1 MSIRWDSLVAR
12 AVARD
17 LDEAFRGVRLRAL
30 RLDGR
35 TRDLLLFFRE
45 HTLVWRLHPDRGY
58 PLVLD
63 AVEPEAGDHRL
74 RARVRRVYAPPDE
87 RMILFELVGE
97 RPGEP
102 GYEIVIELLGNQMN
116 AIVAE
121 GPERT
126 IRHVLRTREGARP
139 ARVGIAWTPPA
150 PSARLGTTSAVDID
164 TWVELLSPVPP
175 PTRARELTRT
185 MAWTSPLNADAFLGA
200 SAPAGDP
207 EGQLRLGHARWR
219 AAVEDRSSDGPTILD
234 TDRGPQPYPF
244 PIPDATSRPV
254 TSLLDAFAACADEE
268 IAAGDAPTALAV
280 GPELLEHLER
290 TVAQAERRLV
300 RLEAELAE
308 REDPEALRAVGDLI
322 LARYAEIRPG
332 ASTVVLTGFDG
343 GPVEVTLDPSL
354 PPHENASAWY
364 DRAGRSERAA
374 QRLPKL
380 IRQAHAAR
388 DRFAGLLDGARAGT
402 VSAEQVRSALPGPT
416 RVRRRGE
423 DAPEVPYRTF
433 RSSGGLEI
441 RVGRGSKHNDDLT
454 FRHSAPGDVWLHA
467 RHAAGAHVIL
477 RWRGP
482 GNPPARDLEEAA
494 TLAAVHSRART
505 SGTVPVDWTLRRFVR
520 KPRGAAPGAVV
531 PDRVRT
537 VFVRPDPG
545 VAERLAEGT

>member
-1 MSIRWDSLVAR
+1 MSIRWDSLLTR
-12 AVARD
+12 AVAREM
-17 LDEAFRGVRLRAL
+17 DEAFGGVRLRAL

-35 TRDLLLFFRE
+35 TRDLLLLFRE

-58 PLVLD
+58 PLVRV
-63 AVEPEAGDHRL
+63 AVQPEPDDHRL

-87 RMILFELVGE
+87 RMIVFELVGE

-116 AIVAE
+116 AIVTE
-121 GPERT
+121 GPART

-139 ARVGIAWTPPA
+139 ARVGIAWTPP
-150 PSARLGTTSAVDID
+150 PPGARRGATDVLDVE
-164 TWVELLSPVPP
+164 TWVEHLAPVPP
-175 PTRARELTRT
+175 PSRARELTRT
-185 MAWTSPLNADAFLGA
+185 VAWTSPLNADAFLGA
-200 SAPAGDP
+200 SAPAGDA
-207 EGQLRLGHARWR
+207 EDHLRLGHARWR
-219 AAVEDRSSDGPTILD
+219 AAVEEATSDGPVILD

-244 PIPDATSRPV
+244 PMPATTSRPV
-254 TSLLDAFAACADEE
+254 RTLLEAFATCADDE
-268 IAAGDAPTALAV
+268 IAAGDAPAALAV

-290 TVAQAERRLV
+290 TVAQAERRLL
-300 RLEAELAE
+300 RLEAELGE

-322 LARYAEIRPG
+322 LARYAEIRAG
-332 ASTVVLTGFDG
+332 AATVVLTGFDG
-343 GPVEVTLDPSL
+343 TPVEVTLDPSL

-374 QRLPKL
+374 QRLPEL
-380 IRQAHAAR
+380 IRVARVGR
-388 DRFAGLLDGARAGT
+388 DRLRQLLERARAGT
-402 VSAEQVRSALPGPT
+402 VTAEQVRSALPGPT

-441 RVGRGSKHNDDLT
+441 RVGRGSRQNDDLT
-454 FRHSAPGDVWLHA
+454 FHHSAPGDVWLHA

-505 SGTVPVDWTLRRFVR
+505 SGTVPVDWTLRRYVR

-545 VAERLAEGT
+545 VAERLAEGS